1 MYIIQ
6 HTAIKNVIPK
16 NDVTNNNIPVKLDIE
31 LIASLLVSIDL
42 STLFFAFSNAK
53 ASFYV
58 SNRIQIERRYALPLY
73 TFLFLDSLCHLRQ
86 TLVHLNQHLS

>member
-1 MYIIQ
+1 MYIMQ

-42 STLFFAFSNAK
+42 STLFSLFLMLK
-53 ASFYV
+53 HLFYV
-58 SNRIQIERRYALPLY
+58 
-73 TFLFLDSLCHLRQ
+73 
-86 TLVHLNQHLS
+86 LNQIRTEETICFALCIFSYFLIVFVI

>member
-1 MYIIQ
+1 MYIMQ

-16 NDVTNNNIPVKLDIE
+16 NQDNNIPVKLDIE

-42 STLFFAFSNAK
+42 STLFFAFLMLK
-53 ASFYV
+53 HSFYV

-73 TFLFLDSLCHLRQ
+73 TFLFLDSLCHLSNVGPPKS
-86 TLVHLNQHLS
+86 TSVIK

>member
-1 MYIIQ
+1 MYIMQ

-53 ASFYV
+53 ASFFMF
-58 SNRIQIERRYALPLY
+58 QIESKLRDDMLCLCILSY
-73 TFLFLDSLCHLRQ
+73 FLIVF
-86 TLVHLNQHLS
+86 VI